1 MGYRVIYIE
10 KCEYLRLY
18 LDNLKV
24 EIKND
29 TLLIPVSDIQI
40 LVIDNYQSNL
50 SMPLINK
57 LTDNNVCTI
66 ICGVDHLP
74 KSYIL
79 PMNGHFSSSGNISK
93 QICWDSKRKDDL
105 HAMIVKMK
113 ILTIKNGTNKWNL
126 QMDHVKYIISD
137 SSMNYTLLQAI
148 RLFTSKDKSENR
160 TENNISTKMFIN
172 EKEIEIKNNMFIEIT
187 EMYSLNEDKKLTTKS
202 LMLKYLESKL
212 QNQKYFDT
220 ISTIDILLN
229 SLSEEVNDEST
240 LKIMF
245 NGANYKQLIKMLSP
259 YYEDELQKD
268 EFDLTRDELILF
280 QLDLVEYISN
290 HNSKYD
296 NIFVFGKLD
305 NLSDKILQKINK
317 IENVILM
324 IFTNYYNDLMNVQ
337 NTALLQDKIIDL
349 ADMEQIYYDLS
360 QKSLQTYTLQEVEQM
375 IINYLQQ
382 IYTHKTHDIYQELD
396 HFSIK

>member
-1 MGYRVIYIE
+1 M
-10 KCEYLRLY
+10 
-18 LDNLKV
+18 NL
-24 EIKND
+24 
-29 TLLIPVSDIQI
+29 
-40 LVIDNYQSNL
+40 
-50 SMPLINK
+50 
-57 LTDNNVCTI
+57 
-66 ICGVDHLP
+66 
-74 KSYIL
+74 
-79 PMNGHFSSSGNISK
+79 
-93 QICWDSKRKDDL
+93 
-105 HAMIVKMK
+105 
-113 ILTIKNGTNKWNL
+113 LTIKNGTNKWNL
-126 QMDHVKYIISD
+126 QMNHVKYIISD
-137 SSMNYTLLQAI
+137 SSANYTLLQAI

-160 TENNISTKMFIN
+160 TENNISTKIFIN
-172 EKEIEIKNNMFIEIT
+172 EKEIELKNNMFIEIS

-212 QNQKYFDT
+212 QNQEYFDT

-229 SLSEEVNDEST
+229 SLSEEINDESM

-245 NGANYKQLIKMLSP
+245 NGVNYKQLIKMLSP

-317 IENVILM
+317 IENVKLI
-324 IFTNYYNDLMNVQ
+324 IFTNYYNNLMNVQ
-337 NTALLQDKIIDL
+337 DAALLQDKIIDF

-375 IINYLQQ
+375 TIDYLQQ
-382 IYTHKTHDIYQELD
+382 TYTHKKRKRQ
-396 HFSIK
+396 IK

>member
-1 MGYRVIYIE
+1 M
-10 KCEYLRLY
+10 
-18 LDNLKV
+18 NL
-24 EIKND
+24 
-29 TLLIPVSDIQI
+29 
-40 LVIDNYQSNL
+40 
-50 SMPLINK
+50 
-57 LTDNNVCTI
+57 
-66 ICGVDHLP
+66 
-74 KSYIL
+74 
-79 PMNGHFSSSGNISK
+79 
-93 QICWDSKRKDDL
+93 
-105 HAMIVKMK
+105 
-113 ILTIKNGTNKWNL
+113 LTIKNGTNKWNL
-126 QMDHVKYIISD
+126 QMNHVKYIISD
-137 SSMNYTLLQAI
+137 SSTNYTLLQAI

-160 TENNISTKMFIN
+160 TENNTSTKMFIN
-172 EKEIEIKNNMFIEIT
+172 EKEIEFKNNMFIEIS

-202 LMLKYLESKL
+202 LMLKYLEIKL
-212 QNQKYFDT
+212 QNQDYFDT

-229 SLSEEVNDEST
+229 SLSEEVNDESM

-305 NLSDKILQKINK
+305 NLSNKILHKINAIEK
-317 IENVILM
+317 IKLI
-324 IFTNYYNDLMNVQ
+324 IFTNCYNDLMDVQ
-337 NTALLQDKIIDL
+337 NTSLLQDKIIDF

-375 IINYLQQ
+375 TMDYLQQ
-382 IYTHKTHDIYQELD
+382 ACTHKTHDIYQELD

>member
-1 MGYRVIYIE
+1 M
-10 KCEYLRLY
+10 
-18 LDNLKV
+18 NL
-24 EIKND
+24 
-29 TLLIPVSDIQI
+29 
-40 LVIDNYQSNL
+40 
-50 SMPLINK
+50 
-57 LTDNNVCTI
+57 
-66 ICGVDHLP
+66 
-74 KSYIL
+74 
-79 PMNGHFSSSGNISK
+79 
-93 QICWDSKRKDDL
+93 
-105 HAMIVKMK
+105 
-113 ILTIKNGTNKWNL
+113 LTIKNGTNKWNL
-126 QMDHVKYIISD
+126 QMNHVKYIISD
-137 SSMNYTLLQAI
+137 SSTNYTLLQAI

-160 TENNISTKMFIN
+160 TENNISTKIFIN
-172 EKEIEIKNNMFIEIT
+172 EKEIELKNNLFIEIS

-212 QNQKYFDT
+212 QNQEYFDT

-229 SLSEEVNDEST
+229 SLSEEVNDESM

-296 NIFVFGKLD
+296 NIFIFGKLD
-305 NLSDKILQKINK
+305 NLSDRILQKINK
-317 IENVILM
+317 IQNVKLM
-324 IFTNYYNDLMNVQ
+324 IFTNYYNDLMNIQ
-337 NTALLQDKIIDL
+337 NAALLQDKIIDF

-360 QKSLQTYTLQEVEQM
+360 QKSLRTYMLQEVEQM
-375 IINYLQQ
+375 TINYLQQ
-382 IYTHKTHDIYQELD
+382 TYTQETHDIYQELE

>member
-1 MGYRVIYIE
+1 M
-10 KCEYLRLY
+10 
-18 LDNLKV
+18 NL
-24 EIKND
+24 
-29 TLLIPVSDIQI
+29 
-40 LVIDNYQSNL
+40 
-50 SMPLINK
+50 
-57 LTDNNVCTI
+57 
-66 ICGVDHLP
+66 
-74 KSYIL
+74 
-79 PMNGHFSSSGNISK
+79 
-93 QICWDSKRKDDL
+93 
-105 HAMIVKMK
+105 
-113 ILTIKNGTNKWNL
+113 LTIKNGTNKWNL
-126 QMDHVKYIISD
+126 QMNHVKYIISD
-137 SSMNYTLLQAI
+137 SSANYTLLQAI

-172 EKEIEIKNNMFIEIT
+172 EKEIELKNNMFIEIS

-212 QNQKYFDT
+212 QNQEYFDT

-229 SLSEEVNDEST
+229 SLSEEVNDESM

-337 NTALLQDKIIDL
+337 NTALFQDKIIDL

-375 IINYLQQ
+375 TINYLQ
-382 IYTHKTHDIYQELD
+382 INIH
-396 HFSIK
+396 S

>member
-1 MGYRVIYIE
+1 M
-10 KCEYLRLY
+10 
-18 LDNLKV
+18 NL
-24 EIKND
+24 
-29 TLLIPVSDIQI
+29 
-40 LVIDNYQSNL
+40 
-50 SMPLINK
+50 
-57 LTDNNVCTI
+57 
-66 ICGVDHLP
+66 
-74 KSYIL
+74 
-79 PMNGHFSSSGNISK
+79 
-93 QICWDSKRKDDL
+93 
-105 HAMIVKMK
+105 
-113 ILTIKNGTNKWNL
+113 LTIKNGTNKWNL
-126 QMDHVKYIISD
+126 QMNHVKYIISD

-172 EKEIEIKNNMFIEIT
+172 EKEIELKNNMFIEIS

-212 QNQKYFDT
+212 QNQEYFDT

-229 SLSEEVNDEST
+229 SLSEEVNDESM

-337 NTALLQDKIIDL
+337 NIALLQDKIIDL
-349 ADMEQIYYDLS
+349 PYRKPFFRIS
-360 QKSLQTYTLQEVEQM
+360 QARRRYFRRRSLFRSQSCRPRLLQEPGPR
-375 IINYLQQ
+375 N
-382 IYTHKTHDIYQELD
+382 
-396 HFSIK
+396 FSLWCHRQ

>member
-1 MGYRVIYIE
+1 M
-10 KCEYLRLY
+10 
-18 LDNLKV
+18 NL
-24 EIKND
+24 
-29 TLLIPVSDIQI
+29 
-40 LVIDNYQSNL
+40 
-50 SMPLINK
+50 
-57 LTDNNVCTI
+57 
-66 ICGVDHLP
+66 
-74 KSYIL
+74 
-79 PMNGHFSSSGNISK
+79 
-93 QICWDSKRKDDL
+93 
-105 HAMIVKMK
+105 
-113 ILTIKNGTNKWNL
+113 LTIKNGTNKWNL
-126 QMDHVKYIISD
+126 QINHVKYIISD
-137 SSMNYTLLQAI
+137 SSANYTLLQAI

-160 TENNISTKMFIN
+160 IENNFSTKILIN
-172 EKEIEIKNNMFIEIT
+172 EKEIELKNNMFIEISET
-187 EMYSLNEDKKLTTKS
+187 YSLNEDKKLTTKS

-212 QNQKYFDT
+212 QNQEYFDT

-229 SLSEEVNDEST
+229 SLSEEVNDESL

-305 NLSDKILQKINK
+305 NLSDKNLQKINK
-317 IENVILM
+317 IENVKLM

-375 IINYLQQ
+375 TIDYLHQ
-382 IYTHKTHDIYQELD
+382 IYTYKTHDIYQELD

>member
-1 MGYRVIYIE
+1 M
-10 KCEYLRLY
+10 
-18 LDNLKV
+18 NL
-24 EIKND
+24 
-29 TLLIPVSDIQI
+29 
-40 LVIDNYQSNL
+40 
-50 SMPLINK
+50 
-57 LTDNNVCTI
+57 
-66 ICGVDHLP
+66 
-74 KSYIL
+74 
-79 PMNGHFSSSGNISK
+79 
-93 QICWDSKRKDDL
+93 
-105 HAMIVKMK
+105 
-113 ILTIKNGTNKWNL
+113 LTIKNGTNKWNL
-126 QMDHVKYIISD
+126 QMNYVKYIISD
-137 SSMNYTLLQAI
+137 SSTNYTLLQAI

-160 TENNISTKMFIN
+160 TENNISTKIFIN
-172 EKEIEIKNNMFIEIT
+172 EKEIESKNNMFMEIS

-202 LMLKYLESKL
+202 LMLKYLEIKL
-212 QNQKYFDT
+212 QNQEYFDT

-229 SLSEEVNDEST
+229 SLSEEVNDESL

-296 NIFVFGKLD
+296 NIFIFGKLD
-305 NLSDKILQKINK
+305 NLSDRILQKINK
-317 IENVILM
+317 IQNVKLM

-337 NTALLQDKIIDL
+337 NAALLQDKIIDF

-375 IINYLQQ
+375 TIDYLQQ
-382 IYTHKTHDIYQELD
+382 TYTHKTHDIYQELD
-396 HFSIK
+396 RFSIK

>member
-1 MGYRVIYIE
+1 M
-10 KCEYLRLY
+10 
-18 LDNLKV
+18 NL
-24 EIKND
+24 
-29 TLLIPVSDIQI
+29 
-40 LVIDNYQSNL
+40 
-50 SMPLINK
+50 
-57 LTDNNVCTI
+57 
-66 ICGVDHLP
+66 
-74 KSYIL
+74 
-79 PMNGHFSSSGNISK
+79 
-93 QICWDSKRKDDL
+93 
-105 HAMIVKMK
+105 
-113 ILTIKNGTNKWNL
+113 LTIKNGTNKWNL
-126 QMDHVKYIISD
+126 QMNHVKYIISD
-137 SSMNYTLLQAI
+137 SNKNYTLLQAI

-172 EKEIEIKNNMFIEIT
+172 EKEIELKNNMFIEIS
-187 EMYSLNEDKKLTTKS
+187 EMYSLNEDKKLTAKS
-202 LMLKYLESKL
+202 LMLKYLEIKL
-212 QNQKYFDT
+212 QNQDYFDT

-229 SLSEEVNDEST
+229 SLSEEVNDESL

-290 HNSKYD
+290 YNSKYD

-324 IFTNYYNDLMNVQ
+324 IFTNYYNDLMNIQ
-337 NTALLQDKIIDL
+337 NAALLQDKIIDF

-360 QKSLQTYTLQEVEQM
+360 QKSLRTYMLQEVEQM

-382 IYTHKTHDIYQELD
+382 TYTQETHDIYQELE

>member
-1 MGYRVIYIE
+1 M
-10 KCEYLRLY
+10 
-18 LDNLKV
+18 NL
-24 EIKND
+24 
-29 TLLIPVSDIQI
+29 
-40 LVIDNYQSNL
+40 
-50 SMPLINK
+50 
-57 LTDNNVCTI
+57 
-66 ICGVDHLP
+66 
-74 KSYIL
+74 
-79 PMNGHFSSSGNISK
+79 
-93 QICWDSKRKDDL
+93 
-105 HAMIVKMK
+105 
-113 ILTIKNGTNKWNL
+113 LTIKNGTNKWNL
-126 QMDHVKYIISD
+126 QMNHVKYIISD

-172 EKEIEIKNNMFIEIT
+172 EKEIELKNNMFIEIS

-202 LMLKYLESKL
+202 LMLKYLEIKL
-212 QNQKYFDT
+212 QNQEYFDT

-229 SLSEEVNDEST
+229 SLSEEVNDESM

-245 NGANYKQLIKMLSP
+245 NGTNYKQLIKMLSP

-268 EFDLTRDELILF
+268 EFDLTRDELFLF

-305 NLSDKILQKINK
+305 NLSDKILHKMNK
-317 IENVILM
+317 IENIKLI

-337 NTALLQDKIIDL
+337 NAAILQDKIIDF

-375 IINYLQQ
+375 SINYLQQ
-382 IYTHKTHDIYQELD
+382 TYTHNIHDIYQELD

>member
-1 MGYRVIYIE
+1 M
-10 KCEYLRLY
+10 
-18 LDNLKV
+18 NL
-24 EIKND
+24 
-29 TLLIPVSDIQI
+29 
-40 LVIDNYQSNL
+40 
-50 SMPLINK
+50 
-57 LTDNNVCTI
+57 
-66 ICGVDHLP
+66 
-74 KSYIL
+74 
-79 PMNGHFSSSGNISK
+79 
-93 QICWDSKRKDDL
+93 
-105 HAMIVKMK
+105 
-113 ILTIKNGTNKWNL
+113 LTIKNGTNKWNL
-126 QMDHVKYIISD
+126 QMNHVKYIISD

-160 TENNISTKMFIN
+160 TENNISTKIFIN

-212 QNQKYFDT
+212 QNQEYFDT

-229 SLSEEVNDEST
+229 SLSEEVNDESL

-296 NIFVFGKLD
+296 NVFVFGKLD

-317 IENVILM
+317 IENVKLM
-324 IFTNYYNDLMNVQ
+324 IFTNYYNNLMNVQ
-337 NTALLQDKIIDL
+337 NTSLLQDKIIDL

-375 IINYLQQ
+375 TIDYLQQ
-382 IYTHKTHDIYQELD
+382 IYTQETHDIYQELE

>member
-1 MGYRVIYIE
+1 M
-10 KCEYLRLY
+10 
-18 LDNLKV
+18 NL
-24 EIKND
+24 
-29 TLLIPVSDIQI
+29 
-40 LVIDNYQSNL
+40 
-50 SMPLINK
+50 
-57 LTDNNVCTI
+57 
-66 ICGVDHLP
+66 
-74 KSYIL
+74 
-79 PMNGHFSSSGNISK
+79 
-93 QICWDSKRKDDL
+93 
-105 HAMIVKMK
+105 
-113 ILTIKNGTNKWNL
+113 LTIKNGTNKWNL
-126 QMDHVKYIISD
+126 QMNHVKYIISD

-172 EKEIEIKNNMFIEIT
+172 EKEIELKNNMFIEIS

-212 QNQKYFDT
+212 QNQEYFDT

-229 SLSEEVNDEST
+229 SLSEEVNDESM

-337 NTALLQDKIIDL
+337 NTALFQDKIIDL

-375 IINYLQQ
+375 TINYLQQ
-382 IYTHKTHDIYQELD
+382 TYTHNIHDIYQELD

>member
-1 MGYRVIYIE
+1 M
-10 KCEYLRLY
+10 
-18 LDNLKV
+18 NL
-24 EIKND
+24 
-29 TLLIPVSDIQI
+29 
-40 LVIDNYQSNL
+40 
-50 SMPLINK
+50 
-57 LTDNNVCTI
+57 
-66 ICGVDHLP
+66 
-74 KSYIL
+74 
-79 PMNGHFSSSGNISK
+79 
-93 QICWDSKRKDDL
+93 
-105 HAMIVKMK
+105 
-113 ILTIKNGTNKWNL
+113 LTIKNGTNKWNL
-126 QMDHVKYIISD
+126 QMNHVKYIISD
-137 SSMNYTLLQAI
+137 SSTNYTLLQAI

-160 TENNISTKMFIN
+160 TENNISTKIFIN
-172 EKEIEIKNNMFIEIT
+172 EKEIELKNNLFIEIS

-212 QNQKYFDT
+212 QNQEYFDT

-229 SLSEEVNDEST
+229 SLSEEVNDESM

-317 IENVILM
+317 IENVKLI

-337 NTALLQDKIIDL
+337 NAALLQDKIIDF

-360 QKSLQTYTLQEVEQM
+360 QKSLRTYMLQEVEQM
-375 IINYLQQ
+375 TINYLQQ
-382 IYTHKTHDIYQELD
+382 TYTQETHDIYQELE

>member
-1 MGYRVIYIE
+1 
-10 KCEYLRLY
+10 
-18 LDNLKV
+18 
-24 EIKND
+24 
-29 TLLIPVSDIQI
+29 
-40 LVIDNYQSNL
+40 
-50 SMPLINK
+50 
-57 LTDNNVCTI
+57 
-66 ICGVDHLP
+66 
-74 KSYIL
+74 
-79 PMNGHFSSSGNISK
+79 MN
-93 QICWDSKRKDDL
+93 
-105 HAMIVKMK
+105 
-113 ILTIKNGTNKWNL
+113 
-126 QMDHVKYIISD
+126 HVKYIISD

-172 EKEIEIKNNMFIEIT
+172 EKEIEFKNNMFIEIS

-202 LMLKYLESKL
+202 LMLKYLEMKL
-212 QNQKYFDT
+212 QNQDYFDT

-229 SLSEEVNDEST
+229 SLSEEVNDESM

-317 IENVILM
+317 IENVKLM

-375 IINYLQQ
+375 TIYYLQQ

>member
-1 MGYRVIYIE
+1 M
-10 KCEYLRLY
+10 
-18 LDNLKV
+18 NL
-24 EIKND
+24 
-29 TLLIPVSDIQI
+29 
-40 LVIDNYQSNL
+40 
-50 SMPLINK
+50 
-57 LTDNNVCTI
+57 
-66 ICGVDHLP
+66 
-74 KSYIL
+74 
-79 PMNGHFSSSGNISK
+79 
-93 QICWDSKRKDDL
+93 
-105 HAMIVKMK
+105 
-113 ILTIKNGTNKWNL
+113 LTIKNGTNKWNL
-126 QMDHVKYIISD
+126 QMNHVKYIISD
-137 SSMNYTLLQAI
+137 SSTNYTLLQAI

-160 TENNISTKMFIN
+160 TENNISTKIFIN
-172 EKEIEIKNNMFIEIT
+172 EKEIELKNNLFIEIS

-202 LMLKYLESKL
+202 LMLKYLEIKF
-212 QNQKYFDT
+212 QNQEYFDT

-229 SLSEEVNDEST
+229 SLSEEVNDESL

-296 NIFVFGKLD
+296 NIFIFGKLD
-305 NLSDKILQKINK
+305 NLSDRILQKINK
-317 IENVILM
+317 IQNVKLM
-324 IFTNYYNDLMNVQ
+324 IFTNYYNDLMNIQ
-337 NTALLQDKIIDL
+337 NAALLQDKIIDF

-360 QKSLQTYTLQEVEQM
+360 QKSLRTYMLQEVEQM

-382 IYTHKTHDIYQELD
+382 TYTQETHDIYQELE

>member
-1 MGYRVIYIE
+1 M
-10 KCEYLRLY
+10 
-18 LDNLKV
+18 NL
-24 EIKND
+24 
-29 TLLIPVSDIQI
+29 
-40 LVIDNYQSNL
+40 
-50 SMPLINK
+50 
-57 LTDNNVCTI
+57 
-66 ICGVDHLP
+66 
-74 KSYIL
+74 
-79 PMNGHFSSSGNISK
+79 
-93 QICWDSKRKDDL
+93 
-105 HAMIVKMK
+105 
-113 ILTIKNGTNKWNL
+113 LTIKNGTNKWNL
-126 QMDHVKYIISD
+126 QMNHIKYIISD
-137 SSMNYTLLQAI
+137 SSTNYTLLQAI

-172 EKEIEIKNNMFIEIT
+172 EKEIELKNNMFIEIS

-202 LMLKYLESKL
+202 LMLKYLEIKL
-212 QNQKYFDT
+212 QNQDYFDT

-229 SLSEEVNDEST
+229 SLSEEVNDESM

-280 QLDLVEYISN
+280 QLDLIEYISN

-305 NLSDKILQKINK
+305 NLSDRILQKINK
-317 IENVILM
+317 IENVKLI
-324 IFTNYYNDLMNVQ
+324 IFTNYYNNLMNVQ
-337 NTALLQDKIIDL
+337 DAALLQDKIIDF

-375 IINYLQQ
+375 TIDYLQQ
-382 IYTHKTHDIYQELD
+382 TYTHKKHDIYQKLD
-396 HFSIK
+396 NFSIK

>member
-1 MGYRVIYIE
+1 M
-10 KCEYLRLY
+10 
-18 LDNLKV
+18 NL
-24 EIKND
+24 
-29 TLLIPVSDIQI
+29 
-40 LVIDNYQSNL
+40 
-50 SMPLINK
+50 
-57 LTDNNVCTI
+57 
-66 ICGVDHLP
+66 
-74 KSYIL
+74 
-79 PMNGHFSSSGNISK
+79 
-93 QICWDSKRKDDL
+93 
-105 HAMIVKMK
+105 
-113 ILTIKNGTNKWNL
+113 LTIKNGTNKWNL
-126 QMDHVKYIISD
+126 QMNHVKYIISD
-137 SSMNYTLLQAI
+137 SSANYTLLQAI

-172 EKEIEIKNNMFIEIT
+172 EKEIELKKNMFIEIS

-202 LMLKYLESKL
+202 LMLKYLEIKL
-212 QNQKYFDT
+212 QNQDYFDT

-229 SLSEEVNDEST
+229 SLSEEVNDESM

-280 QLDLVEYISN
+280 QLDLIEYISN

-296 NIFVFGKLD
+296 NIFAFGKLD
-305 NLSDKILQKINK
+305 NLSDRILQKINK
-317 IENVILM
+317 IENVKLI
-324 IFTNYYNDLMNVQ
+324 IFTNYYNNLMNVQ
-337 NTALLQDKIIDL
+337 DAALLQDKIIDF

-375 IINYLQQ
+375 TIDYLQQ
-382 IYTHKTHDIYQELD
+382 TYTHKKQDIYQELD

>member
-1 MGYRVIYIE
+1 M
-10 KCEYLRLY
+10 
-18 LDNLKV
+18 NL
-24 EIKND
+24 
-29 TLLIPVSDIQI
+29 
-40 LVIDNYQSNL
+40 
-50 SMPLINK
+50 
-57 LTDNNVCTI
+57 
-66 ICGVDHLP
+66 
-74 KSYIL
+74 
-79 PMNGHFSSSGNISK
+79 
-93 QICWDSKRKDDL
+93 
-105 HAMIVKMK
+105 
-113 ILTIKNGTNKWNL
+113 LTIKNGTNKWNL
-126 QMDHVKYIISD
+126 QMNHVKYIISD
-137 SSMNYTLLQAI
+137 ASTNYTLLQAI

-160 TENNISTKMFIN
+160 TENNISTKMFVN
-172 EKEIEIKNNMFIEIT
+172 EKEIELKNNMFIEIS

-202 LMLKYLESKL
+202 LMLKYLEIKL
-212 QNQKYFDT
+212 QNQEYFDT

-229 SLSEEVNDEST
+229 SLSEEVNDESL

-305 NLSDKILQKINK
+305 NLSDKILQEINK
-317 IENVILM
+317 IQNVKFM

-337 NTALLQDKIIDL
+337 NAVLLQDKIIDF

-360 QKSLQTYTLQEVEQM
+360 QKSLQTYTLQEVERM
-375 IINYLQQ
+375 TIDYLQQ
-382 IYTHKTHDIYQELD
+382 TYTHKEHDIYQELD
-396 HFSIK
+396 RFSIK

>member
-1 MGYRVIYIE
+1 M
-10 KCEYLRLY
+10 
-18 LDNLKV
+18 NL
-24 EIKND
+24 
-29 TLLIPVSDIQI
+29 
-40 LVIDNYQSNL
+40 
-50 SMPLINK
+50 
-57 LTDNNVCTI
+57 
-66 ICGVDHLP
+66 
-74 KSYIL
+74 
-79 PMNGHFSSSGNISK
+79 
-93 QICWDSKRKDDL
+93 
-105 HAMIVKMK
+105 
-113 ILTIKNGTNKWNL
+113 LTIKNGTNKWNL
-126 QMDHVKYIISD
+126 QMNHVKYIISD
-137 SSMNYTLLQAI
+137 SSTNYTLLQAI

-160 TENNISTKMFIN
+160 TENNISTKMLIN
-172 EKEIEIKNNMFIEIT
+172 EKEIELKNNMFIEIS

-202 LMLKYLESKL
+202 LMLKYLEIKL
-212 QNQKYFDT
+212 QNQDYFDT

-290 HNSKYD
+290 YNSKYD
-296 NIFVFGKLD
+296 NIFIFGKLD
-305 NLSDKILQKINK
+305 NLSDRILQKINK
-317 IENVILM
+317 IQNVKLM
-324 IFTNYYNDLMNVQ
+324 IFTNYYNDLMNIQ
-337 NTALLQDKIIDL
+337 NAALLQDKIIDF

-360 QKSLQTYTLQEVEQM
+360 QKSLRTYMLQEVEQM

-382 IYTHKTHDIYQELD
+382 TYTQETHDIYQELE